1 MSTEYHGVIGSGTGE
16 SQSGARHPKSLGIV
30 VLFWGWSFLNRTFLS
45 ASASELPWLRL
56 AAVEPSELEIWGL
69 V

>member
-45 ASASELPWLRL
+45 ASASEMPWLRL